1 MEIKAFYPNPDDIP
15 VTLTITMTAGEWKKI
30 DKLIEPGPNDTYNH
44 QAYNMSKFIHNA
56 TWKLSQY
63 TQPDTQDA

>member
-15 VTLTITMTAGEWKKI
+15 VTIQATMTAGQWKSI
-30 DKLIEPGPNDTYNH
+30 RLTLDTGDKKFTDPVYTFL
-44 QAYNMSKFIHNA
+44 QAIISANY
-56 TWKLSQY
+56 KLSQY